1 MSNSSNLMP
10 RDKSEELKFLLLKQ
24 LDSVLCNDN
33 NVICWGAENT
43 IGLTIVEKEVSNSIV
58 EDTISTSLT
67 VKFYVNN
74 LGQVIL
80 TTIK

>member
-1 MSNSSNLMP
+1 MSNNLMP
-10 RDKSEELKFLLLKQ
+10 RDKSEELKFHLLKQ

>member
-1 MSNSSNLMP
+1 MSNDLIP
-10 RDKSEELKFLLLKQ
+10 RDVSQELKVNLLKQ

-33 NVICWGAENT
+33 NVICWGAENA

>member
-1 MSNSSNLMP
+1 MSNNLTP
-10 RDKSEELKFLLLKQ
+10 RDVSEELKFNLLKH

-33 NVICWGAENT
+33 NVICWGVENNIGIT
-43 IGLTIVEKEVSNSIV
+43 IIEKEVSNSVV

>member
-1 MSNSSNLMP
+1 MP
-10 RDKSEELKFLLLKQ
+10 RDVSQELKVNLLKH

-33 NVICWGAENT
+33 NVICWGAENA

>member
-1 MSNSSNLMP
+1 MSNTLTP
-10 RDKSEELKFLLLKQ
+10 RDVSEELKFALLKQ
-24 LDSVLCNDN
+24 LDSVLCTDN

-43 IGLTIVEKEVSNSIV
+43 IGLTIIEKEVSNSIV
-58 EDTISTSLT
+58 EDIICTSLS